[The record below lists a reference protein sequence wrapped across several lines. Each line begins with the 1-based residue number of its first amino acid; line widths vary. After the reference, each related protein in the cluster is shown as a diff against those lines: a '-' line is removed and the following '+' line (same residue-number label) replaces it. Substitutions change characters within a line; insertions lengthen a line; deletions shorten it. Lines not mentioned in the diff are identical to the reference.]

1 MKNRYWILWIG
12 MLLSIGPWSVDATAV
27 RAQDVAAK
35 KPNVL
40 FIAVDDM
47 RCELGCYG
55 STTIQ
60 SPNIDRLA
68 TEGVMFR
75 RAYCQQAVCNPS
87 RVSVM
92 TGLRPDTTRV
102 WDLTTEMRTVM
113 PDVVTLP
120 QHFRHQGYRA
130 VAYGKIFHN
139 PFPDALSWDEPTHNA
154 TDVVAYSAENRA
166 KLAEFK
172 RGMEAAGKRDAAIKR
187 MRGPATEIQDQP
199 DEKNFDGKQTS
210 DAIEKMQELAG
221 SDQPFFLA
229 VGYIRPH
236 LPFIT
241 PKKYW
246 DLYDRSKIPLAS
258 NGFLPKGS
266 PAVAFGDR
274 SMGGFYELRDYMD
287 YADAP
292 SPFDRP
298 LTEAQQRELKHG
310 YFASVS
316 FIDAQVGRLLDALK
330 RLQLDERTIVVLW
343 SDHGWKL
350 GEHGGWCKQTVYE
363 IDTRAP
369 LMVRAPGMTGNGR
382 KCNALVEFVDIYPT
396 VCELAGVAVPPSL
409 EGKSLVPLLKDPEA
423 SIKDAALSQFPRK
436 HEGKDYMGYAMR
448 TDRYRYVEWLDS
460 EMGAIRARELYDH
473 TVDSDENENLANA
486 PDRIAVLEE
495 LHEQMWR
502 AIPRPK
508 FPLPK

>member
-1 MKNRYWILWIG
+1 MTLRQWI
-12 MLLSIGPWSVDATAV
+12 LSIGWLISIAPWNVDAVALH
-27 RAQDVAAK
+27 AQEVVAK

-55 STTIQ
+55 SKSIQ

-68 TEGVMFR
+68 ASGVMFR

-102 WDLTTEMRTVM
+102 WDLTTEMRSVM

-130 VAYGKIFHN
+130 VAYGKIYHN

-154 TDVVAYSAENRA
+154 TDVVNYSEENRA
-166 KLAEFK
+166 RLAEFK
-172 RGMEAAGKRDAAIKR
+172 REMATAGKREAAIKR

-210 DAIEKMQELAG
+210 DAIEKMKELADG
-221 SDQPFFLA
+221 DQPFFLA

-241 PKKYW
+241 PRKYW
-246 DLYDRSKIPLAS
+246 ELYDRSKIPLAS
-258 NGFLPKGS
+258 NGFLPKEAPS
-266 PAVAFGDR
+266 VAFGDR

-298 LTEAQQRELKHG
+298 LTESQQRELKHG
-310 YFASVS
+310 YYASVS
-316 FIDAQVGRLLDALK
+316 FIDAQVGRLLDALE
-330 RLQLDERTIVVLW
+330 RLQLSDRTIVVLW

-369 LMVRAPGMTGNGR
+369 LMVRAPGMAGNGR
-382 KCNALVEFVDIYPT
+382 ECNGLVEFVDIYPT
-396 VCELAGVAVPPSL
+396 VCDLAGVAVPPSL

-423 SIKDAALSQFPRK
+423 SIKEAAFSQFPRK

-448 TDRYRYVEWLDS
+448 TDRYRYVEWLETES
-460 EMGAIRARELYDH
+460 GAIRARELYDH
-473 TVDSDENENLANA
+473 AVDGDENENLANA
-486 PDRIAVLEE
+486 PERQSQLEE

-502 AIPRPK
+502 SLPRPK
-508 FPLPK
+508 FRP